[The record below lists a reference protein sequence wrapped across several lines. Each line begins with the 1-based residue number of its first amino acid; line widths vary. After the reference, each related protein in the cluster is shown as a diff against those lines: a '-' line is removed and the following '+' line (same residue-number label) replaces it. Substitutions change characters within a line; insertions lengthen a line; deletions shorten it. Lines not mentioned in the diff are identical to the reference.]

1 MTNRELSNEIR
12 KTLKEAGFTSKDYSI
27 RVRDAGYS
35 TTVNIEVKNPMVRL
49 SVLKQVAKQFEVV
62 DRDERSGE
70 ILQGGNTFVHCQ
82 YEDDIFDEVIQPFME
97 TAKQVFE
104 SSKWDGC
111 KIAKNESFKV
121 FMSKID
127 EATKSLHM
135 YDKADKLQEGRCIVK
150 NPESLALAMWR
161 FKNIGTIFA

>member
-35 TTVNIEVKNPMVRL
+35 TTVNIEVKNPKVKL
-49 SVLKQVAKQFEVV
+49 SELKQFVKRFEVV
-62 DRDERSGE
+62 DRDERTGE

-82 YEDDIFDEVIQPFME
+82 YEDGIFEEVIQPLME
-97 TAKQVFE
+97 IAKQVYT

-111 KIAKNESFKV
+111 KIAENESFNV

-135 YDKADKLQEGRCIVK
+135 YDRDGRLQEGKCILK
-150 NPESLALAMWR
+150 TPESLALAMWR